1 MPGLFCKRT
10 GRILRIFSAESAPLI
25 CTDSMRLMRIIL

>member
-10 GRILRIFSAESAPLI
+10 GRILRKFSAESAPCIYAQGL
-25 CTDSMRLMRIIL
+25 RLMRVIL